1 MLTEIDTRKVAGAEV
16 SLWMDTAA
24 QVYLVAVEGHEP
36 ITCLTRDRAVNA
48 YHHPYAYIPLEG
60 HRSHPN
66 GTEGDTATPGPFMGV
81 TESTASVFVQ
91 LKELLLT
98 LDDSDFRWTVSILGD
113 IITEISRARGCNRP
127 YNQEEETEF

>member
-1 MLTEIDTRKVAGAEV
+1 MLTEVDTRSTPSGEV
-16 SLWMDTAA
+16 SLYMDTDAK
-24 QVYLVAVEGHEP
+24 VYLVCVEGHAP
-36 ITCLTRDRAVNA
+36 ITCLTRDRAVAA
-48 YHHPYAYIPLEG
+48 YRHPYAYIPLEG
-60 HRSHPN
+60 HRIDSN

-113 IITEISRARGCNRP
+113 IITEIGRARGCNRP